1 MGLARDL
8 VRINARIARSTRFLN
23 LQLCGRYP
31 TMLKNIPAVISPE
44 LMSILMR
51 MGHGDEIVLA
61 DGNFPAESCAQRLVR
76 ADGHGVVELLDAI
89 LRFFPLDTFVDHP
102 ASVMQPVNMAAGDPP
117 IWSEFRKVL
126 ALHEDREVELRPVE
140 RFHFYDFSRAA
151 YAIVA
156 TGETAVYANLI
167 LKKGVVVH

>member
-1 MGLARDL
+1 
-8 VRINARIARSTRFLN
+8 
-23 LQLCGRYP
+23 
-31 TMLKNIPAVISPE
+31 MLKIIPSVISPD

-51 MGHGDEIVLA
+51 MGHGDELVLA

-89 LRFFPLDTFVDHP
+89 LTFFPLDSFVDHP
-102 ASVMQPVNMAAGDPP
+102 ASVMQPVDDTVPAPP
-117 IWSEFRKVL
+117 IWTEYRRVL
-126 ALHEDREVELRPVE
+126 AHHEQREVELRPIE
-140 RFHFYDFSRAA
+140 RFRFYDFAKSA

-167 LKKGVVVH
+167 LKKGVVQR